1 MLPEDYEIVKDQ
13 VAPCGL
19 RCGEC
24 DLGNGSVAET
34 ALNLMEYIH
43 TYDLTSWVHQLPG
56 GDDIDLD
63 RLDQNLMW
71 VGRSLK
77 CSGCLRGGGN
87 PDCPIRLCSK
97 EKGLSSCAQC
107 ADLEACTKFDWLG
120 EHKEILKKRLAK
132 GP

>member
-1 MLPEDYEIVKDQ
+1 MLPEDYTKVKDQ

-34 ALNLMEYIH
+34 ALSLMKYIK
-43 TYDLTSWVHQLPG
+43 TYDLPSWAHELPG
-56 GDDIDLD
+56 GNNIDFD
-63 RLDQNLMW
+63 QLDQNLIW
-71 VGRSLK
+71 VGKSLR
-77 CSGCLRGGGN
+77 CPGCIRRGGN

-107 ADLEACTKFDWLG
+107 IDLKTCTKFNWLG
-120 EHKEILKKRLAK
+120 ENGERLKNKLAE